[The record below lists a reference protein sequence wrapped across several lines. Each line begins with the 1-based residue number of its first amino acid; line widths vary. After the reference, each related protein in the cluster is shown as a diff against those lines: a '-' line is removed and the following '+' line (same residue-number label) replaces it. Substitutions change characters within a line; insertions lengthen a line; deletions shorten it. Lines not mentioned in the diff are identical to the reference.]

1 MRLCRAQGCIPPRLT
16 LVQPHSRHCTP
27 PLYVFFFIEPP
38 SLFPLSS
45 ATMLFRSISLCS
57 TSTYTLKA
65 VLTTALIIGGG
76 VTVFHH
82 RFSTSR
88 ARLTRKSNN
97 FPYYRSFPSLVNH
110 RSSINFLISSRNH
123 TLLSRFSPPRSFF
136 FSYFFFLFFTY
147 IVIREYDR
155 YHDLSANLYLSRM
168 LFDRILFVIIL
179 MRFISTNDSITS
191 GKFIGSNSFAFPRRK
206 GKWKNW

>member
-1 MRLCRAQGCIPPRLT
+1 M
-16 LVQPHSRHCTP
+16 HSSSFNLRSTP
-27 PLYVFFFIEPP
+27 LAALYTSPLRFFFYRAALAFP
-38 SLFPLSS
+38 SLLRDHAFSFHLPLFDVDVYAES
-45 ATMLFRSISLCS
+45 R
-57 TSTYTLKA
+57 
-65 VLTTALIIGGG
+65 VNALIIGGG

-82 RFSTSR
+82 RFSTR

-123 TLLSRFSPPRSFF
+123 TLLSRFPPPRSFF
-136 FSYFFFLFFTY
+136 FSSSFFLFFTY

-168 LFDRILFVIIL
+168 LFDRILSLFVIIL

-191 GKFIGSNSFAFPRRK
+191 GKFISSNSFAFPRRK